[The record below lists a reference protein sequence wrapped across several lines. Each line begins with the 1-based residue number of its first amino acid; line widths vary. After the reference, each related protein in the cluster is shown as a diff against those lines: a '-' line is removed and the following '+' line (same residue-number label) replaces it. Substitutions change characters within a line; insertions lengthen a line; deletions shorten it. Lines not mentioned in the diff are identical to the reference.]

1 MTIGKVAKV
10 TGVPASTI
18 RYYES
23 AGIIPKPARKN
34 GVRHYEADAIVELK
48 VLRFYRATGIPIRGL
63 AAIGQARGSAAMPT
77 VWTEVMRA
85 RIEDL
90 DTWMLEA
97 QQNKELLEHVITC
110 RCKGK
115 RERCKVVRVAEAM
128 RTPQTSRPRA
138 RVNSKRQRRDVIAAP
153 ASVDGC

>member
-10 TGVPASTI
+10 TGFPPSTI

-63 AAIGQARGSAAMPT
+63 AAIGRARGSAAMPT

-97 QQNKELLEHVITC
+97 QHNKELLEHVITC

-115 RERCKVVRVAEAM
+115 RERCRVVRVAEAM
-128 RTPQTSRPRA
+128 ETSQTSRPRA
-138 RVNSKRQRRDVIAAP
+138 RAHSNRRRRDVIAAP
-153 ASVDGC
+153 ASVDEC

>member
-1 MTIGKVAKV
+1 MTIGKVAKI
-10 TGVPASTI
+10 TGVPPSTI

-34 GVRHYEADAIVELK
+34 GVRDYDADAIVELK

-63 AAIGQARGSAAMPT
+63 AAIGRARGSAAMPT

-128 RTPQTSRPRA
+128 DRH
-138 RVNSKRQRRDVIAAP
+138 V
-153 ASVDGC
+153 ASGSATE